1 MRPVIRAN
9 GDLSFEDELRSGG
22 LLADS
27 VITLGE
33 PRDGWVSEKEQ
44 FELLDTS
51 SSSNHLLR
59 AVLGFSGE

>member
-1 MRPVIRAN
+1 VRPVIRAN

-51 SSSNHLLR
+51 SSSKR
-59 AVLGFSGE
+59 SWGAVVEFAGE